1 MHGGPDKAV
10 HQYPAES
17 YGFWRERHPEALERF
32 VQGAFGEN
40 LSTTGVAEGDV
51 CIGDVVRVGS
61 VVLELTQP
69 REPCGTLSKSFGI
82 ADFDEETGT
91 VDAGEEAELL
101 ERPNPA
107 WSVDRVLRLW
117 WEDPMNRELLTE
129 LLALKGLSARW
140 QEKTRERLETGI
152 CEDWTRRLTY

>member
-1 MHGGPDKAV
+1 MEKPFFVIGSVRVGRSQSIGTYDGAERRTAIAKEAVTGPVELTPTGFTGDEQFHTHVHGGPDKAV

-32 VQGAFGEN
+32 VPGAFGEN

-69 REPCGTLSKSFGI
+69 REPCGTLSKWFGI
-82 ADFDEETGT
+82 ADFAEE
-91 VDAGEEAELL
+91 VVK
-101 ERPNPA
+101 RHKN
-107 WSVDRVLRLW
+107 
-117 WEDPMNRELLTE
+117 
-129 LLALKGLSARW
+129 
-140 QEKTRERLETGI
+140 
-152 CEDWTRRLTY
+152 